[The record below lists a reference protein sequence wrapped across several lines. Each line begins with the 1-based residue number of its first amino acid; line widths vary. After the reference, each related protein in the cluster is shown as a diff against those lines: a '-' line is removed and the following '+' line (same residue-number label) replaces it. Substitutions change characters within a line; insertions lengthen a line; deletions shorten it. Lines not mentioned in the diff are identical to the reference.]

1 MAESKFKERFIMA
14 KQINEVKQPME
25 VIKFN
30 LQRQNEQGEALVQ
43 VINRVEEIKEDVDD
57 KFSEMS
63 SMLQKVE
70 DSVTLTYEEQ
80 KELQSTVFKLSI
92 NLAKESFNGEA
103 VSKKEFSDQVGKFR
117 RSTWK
122 KLKERMN
129 VPRYS
134 SIRRIDFDDS
144 LDFVN
149 SLKMKDFLE
158 V

>member
-1 MAESKFKERFIMA
+1 MA
-14 KQINEVKQPME
+14 KQIQEINQPME
-25 VIKFN
+25 IIKFN

-43 VINRVEEIKEDVDD
+43 VINRVEEIQEDVNN

-80 KELQSTVFKLSI
+80 KELQSIVFKLSI
-92 NLAKESFNGEA
+92 NLAKESFNGEE
-103 VSKKEFSDQVGKFR
+103 VSKDTFSKQVGKFR
-117 RSTWK
+117 RSIWK
-122 KLKERMN
+122 KLKEQMN

-134 SIRRIDFDDS
+134 SIRRIDFEDS
-144 LDFVN
+144 LKFVN